1 MASVPPPGGKPTIK
15 RMVRPWAKAGRA
27 ASAAAPGT
35 HRVVKCLRV
44 IVIVQLW
51 QWLRQERTVKLTG
64 LRPTTTAEPQAHIVL
79 SHVKCKGPAMLTS
92 YTFDHPGAN
101 MQPGD
106 KTLSD
111 KAGDKLRTLCGRPS
125 TGRTTA
131 QGRKVEKPAPAKQGG
146 PSGQTDEAE
155 HNKKHTNK

>member
-1 MASVPPPGGKPTIK
+1 
-15 RMVRPWAKAGRA
+15 MVRPWAKAGIA
-27 ASAAAPGT
+27 ANAAAPGT
-35 HRVVKCLRV
+35 NRMAKCLRV

-51 QWLRQERTVKLTG
+51 QRLRQQRTVKLTA

-79 SHVKCKGPAMLTS
+79 SHVKVRGLVMLPS
-92 YTFDHPGAN
+92 YTFDHPGAQ

-106 KTLSD
+106 KSLTD
-111 KAGDKLRTLCGRPS
+111 KARDKLRSLCNRPS